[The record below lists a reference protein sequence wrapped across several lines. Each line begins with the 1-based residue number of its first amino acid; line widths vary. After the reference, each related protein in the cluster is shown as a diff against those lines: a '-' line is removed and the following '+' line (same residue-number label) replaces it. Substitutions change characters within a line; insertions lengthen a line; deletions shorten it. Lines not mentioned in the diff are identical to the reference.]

1 MPGVVGCAPEFGQCN
16 KMAVLWVILHLML
29 VLSDGIASGEEAKG
43 DGENSR
49 ESRWYTTPAY
59 NTWDPLGCAS
69 WDDFQCYDGRCIP
82 RSWVCDG
89 LRGCSQGEDE
99 YLQYCSYALATG
111 QPWTQPS
118 QTTDWGWWETTTP
131 GANETNATCNFDHGD
146 CGYSNVNGS
155 SSVQW
160 IRRSGS
166 TPSSSTGPS
175 GDHTTGHGYYMYIET
190 SNGYTGDVARLI
202 SPTVHDND
210 WYCLQFAYHMYGTDI
225 RELRVMVGSNLV
237 WSRSYN
243 QGSRWHLA
251 SVQVYI
257 RNDQVM
263 FEGVR
268 GSGFRGDIAIDDVV
282 LNPGACPT
290 DVETTTEEP
299 TPGWWEQTTNYWWGA
314 SATPDA
320 VPCGGHFYQS
330 SGVFESPHYPNNY
343 FNNANCQWTI
353 IGSHGTRV
361 GITVE
366 RYNLE
371 SCCDHLNI
379 YDGRFTSSPRLA
391 RLSGTGS
398 STYYYSSSN
407 EVLIHFTSDG
417 SIVRTG
423 FRIIFGEINGTNT
436 QEPTTAW
443 NDWWTPGY
451 QTDYY
456 HNFQVRLRGG
466 DGYSYGRVEVYY
478 NGQWGTVCSDNF
490 SRQEARVVCRELGFS
505 DYDNYYHNAYFGQGS
520 GPIWMDDLGCSGYE
534 SSLQYCPHNG
544 WGNHNCGHHEDVAVR
559 CWQYT
564 TPAPYAGTD
573 NYWRTEEPTTA
584 PDTWWWTTA
593 WNNWWTGNIDLYYY
607 FQVRLRGNGSDYN
620 SYGRVEVY
628 YNGQWGTVCDDNFG
642 WQEARVVCRELGFS
656 DYSSYHHSAFFGQG
670 SGPIWMDNLYCTGY
684 ESSLQYCS
692 HNGWGS
698 HNCGHHEDVS
708 VVCAINSTASAPL
721 WWTTD
726 YWNGT
731 GSCSSAGCGGNAGGC
746 YCDAACVSAR
756 DCCYDYVEVCGG
768 ANNTYLPTTTPPW
781 YTSQP
786 GPVQVDVLLVN
797 GNGYN
802 TGLVLVFY
810 NGQWGSICDDGF
822 DMADADVICRQL
834 GFTGAE
840 AFYEEAYFN
849 EGHGPIWLDEL
860 ACNGDESNLAEC
872 AHQGWGIHN
881 CLHKEDVGLECADF
895 QIRLADGDFDHGR
908 LEVYHAGQW
917 GTVCDDKFGLV
928 EANVACRQLGFTGAL
943 ASQPTAYYGQ
953 GTGPIWM
960 DDVNCVGN
968 ETSLHQ
974 CDIRE
979 WGSHNCDHSE
989 DIGVICDALYVTPQ
1003 LVTTTPPPTTLFPP
1017 NGIIT
1022 FSSFSV
1028 RLVHGG
1034 PNYGRI
1040 EVFVN
1045 GTWGSV
1051 CDDYFGANEAR
1062 VVCQELGF
1070 VDYIS
1075 WSGGAHYGQGTGPI
1089 WMDDVSCTGKEP
1101 SLQFC
1106 QHRGWGVENC
1116 GHHEDVGVECQGP
1129 DRTLI
1134 ACDFDVNTCNF
1145 TSDSSAD
1152 FLWRRRTGR
1161 TPSSETGPSFDH
1173 TSGNGYY
1180 LYIEASSPRQ
1190 RGDIARLW
1198 SPVFDAYGTHCLQFA
1213 YHVYGDSIGALRVLV
1228 GNDLVFMRNT
1238 SQGNMW
1244 HDTKIDVTMNQDQI
1258 IFEGEVGIGWRGD
1271 VAIDDVL
1278 LYSGSCQSNAATE
1291 APTIPVPATT
1301 IPTVINLADY
1311 DIRLADG
1318 GYSYGRVEVRVNGE
1332 WGTICDDGTGAN
1344 EARVIC
1350 RELGFPDYETFHYG
1364 AFYGEGT
1371 GKIWLSD
1378 LKCTGDESSVRSC
1391 NHADWG
1397 ANSCTHAQD
1406 FSVVCKQEIE
1416 VRFANG
1422 GTDSGRV
1429 EVKYDGI
1436 WGTVCDDGFGAA
1448 EARVICRQLG
1458 FPDTFQYGAFYGP
1471 GDGPIWLN
1479 NLQCTGFET
1488 NVEQC
1493 THDGW
1498 GTHGGCTHPHDISVV
1513 CQGSVAT
1520 GASVDCDFEQDMCGY
1535 YNYKFTRNQ
1544 GPTTFNL
1551 TGPDADH
1558 TTGSGYYM
1566 YTESAEL
1573 FPGDASFLLS
1583 PVVSPL
1589 APARTCLQFAYHMYG
1604 ADMGD
1609 LKVYVQNGT
1618 SAWYQPFG
1626 RSGDQGDV
1634 W

>member
-1 MPGVVGCAPEFGQCN
+1 
-16 KMAVLWVILHLML
+16 
-29 VLSDGIASGEEAKG
+29 
-43 DGENSR
+43 
-49 ESRWYTTPAY
+49 
-59 NTWDPLGCAS
+59 
-69 WDDFQCYDGRCIP
+69 
-82 RSWVCDG
+82 
-89 LRGCSQGEDE
+89 
-99 YLQYCSYALATG
+99 
-111 QPWTQPS
+111 
-118 QTTDWGWWETTTP
+118 
-131 GANETNATCNFDHGD
+131 
-146 CGYSNVNGS
+146 
-155 SSVQW
+155 
-160 IRRSGS
+160 
-166 TPSSSTGPS
+166 
-175 GDHTTGHGYYMYIET
+175 
-190 SNGYTGDVARLI
+190 
-202 SPTVHDND
+202 
-210 WYCLQFAYHMYGTDI
+210 
-225 RELRVMVGSNLV
+225 
-237 WSRSYN
+237 
-243 QGSRWHLA
+243 
-251 SVQVYI
+251 
-257 RNDQVM
+257 
-263 FEGVR
+263 
-268 GSGFRGDIAIDDVV
+268 
-282 LNPGACPT
+282 
-290 DVETTTEEP
+290 
-299 TPGWWEQTTNYWWGA
+299 
-314 SATPDA
+314 
-320 VPCGGHFYQS
+320 
-330 SGVFESPHYPNNY
+330 
-343 FNNANCQWTI
+343 
-353 IGSHGTRV
+353 
-361 GITVE
+361 
-366 RYNLE
+366 
-371 SCCDHLNI
+371 
-379 YDGRFTSSPRLA
+379 
-391 RLSGTGS
+391 
-398 STYYYSSSN
+398 
-407 EVLIHFTSDG
+407 
-417 SIVRTG
+417 
-423 FRIIFGEINGTNT
+423 
-436 QEPTTAW
+436 
-443 NDWWTPGY
+443 
-451 QTDYY
+451 
-456 HNFQVRLRGG
+456 
-466 DGYSYGRVEVYY
+466 
-478 NGQWGTVCSDNF
+478 
-490 SRQEARVVCRELGFS
+490 
-505 DYDNYYHNAYFGQGS
+505 
-520 GPIWMDDLGCSGYE
+520 
-534 SSLQYCPHNG
+534 
-544 WGNHNCGHHEDVAVR
+544 
-559 CWQYT
+559 
-564 TPAPYAGTD
+564 
-573 NYWRTEEPTTA
+573 
-584 PDTWWWTTA
+584 
-593 WNNWWTGNIDLYYY
+593 
-607 FQVRLRGNGSDYN
+607 
-620 SYGRVEVY
+620 
-628 YNGQWGTVCDDNFG
+628 
-642 WQEARVVCRELGFS
+642 
-656 DYSSYHHSAFFGQG
+656 
-670 SGPIWMDNLYCTGY
+670 
-684 ESSLQYCS
+684 
-692 HNGWGS
+692 
-698 HNCGHHEDVS
+698 
-708 VVCAINSTASAPL
+708 
-721 WWTTD
+721 
-726 YWNGT
+726 
-731 GSCSSAGCGGNAGGC
+731 
-746 YCDAACVSAR
+746 
-756 DCCYDYVEVCGG
+756 
-768 ANNTYLPTTTPPW
+768 
-781 YTSQP
+781 
-786 GPVQVDVLLVN
+786 
-797 GNGYN
+797 
-802 TGLVLVFY
+802 
-810 NGQWGSICDDGF
+810 
-822 DMADADVICRQL
+822 
-834 GFTGAE
+834 
-840 AFYEEAYFN
+840 
-849 EGHGPIWLDEL
+849 
-860 ACNGDESNLAEC
+860 
-872 AHQGWGIHN
+872 
-881 CLHKEDVGLECADF
+881 
-895 QIRLADGDFDHGR
+895 
-908 LEVYHAGQW
+908 
-917 GTVCDDKFGLV
+917 
-928 EANVACRQLGFTGAL
+928 
-943 ASQPTAYYGQ
+943 
-953 GTGPIWM
+953 M

-968 ETSLHQ
+968 ETSLLQ

-979 WGSHNCDHSE
+979 WGNHNCDHSE
-989 DIGVICDALYVTPQ
+989 DIGVICDAPYVTPQ
-1003 LVTTTPPPTTLFPP
+1003 LVTTAPPPTTLFPP

-1075 WSGGAHYGQGTGPI
+1075 WSGGAHYGQGTGQI

-1101 SLQFC
+1101 SIQFC

-1145 TSDSSAD
+1145 TSDTTTD

-1180 LYIEASSPRQ
+1180 MYIEASSPRQ

-1238 SQGNMW
+1238 TQGNMW

-1291 APTIPVPATT
+1291 APTTPVPATT
-1301 IPTVINLADY
+1301 IPTVINLGDY
-1311 DIRLADG
+1311 DIHLADG

-1350 RELGFPDYETFHYG
+1350 QELGFPDYETFHWG

-1397 ANSCTHAQD
+1397 ANSCTHTQD

-1429 EVKYDGI
+1429 EVEYDGI
-1436 WGTVCDDGFGAA
+1436 WGTICDDGFGAA

-1498 GTHGGCTHPHDISVV
+1498 GTHGGCTHSHDISVA

-1589 APARTCLQFAYHMYG
+1589 APTRTCLQFAYHMYG

-1634 W
+1634 WYTETIDLDAPVGQVMFIGIRSTTATGLTGDIAIDDIKHFWGPCNLGRKSDLGQSFGNKMAVLWVILHLMLVLSDGIAENGGNKDGENRERAWWTTPFETTPWPTWTTVSKTSASTDGTWWDPTTEWPWGTEGPPTIPCGGNITQSSGVIESPYYPSPYFCYANCQWTISVAPGSTIQVVVQDYDIESGYDYLYVYDGRSTSSQLLERLTGSGSWRYYYSSSNEVLIHFTSDEIIVTRGFRIRYQEIHGNGTTEEPTTTPDTWWWTTAWNNWWTAPAGNTDYYHNFRVRLRGGDGYSYGRVEVYYNGQWGTVCDDNFGWQEARVVCRELGFSTYRTYHHSAYYGQGSGPIWMDDLNCDGHESSLQYCRHLGWGSHNCGHSEDVSVICDAFNGTTEEPTTAPDTWWWTTAWNNWWTPADHTNYYHNFQVRLRDGDGTYGRVEVYYNGQWGTVCEDNFDYREALVVCRELGFSDYSSYGNAFGHGSGQIWMDDLGCSGYESSLQYCPHRGWGNHNCEHHDDVGVHC